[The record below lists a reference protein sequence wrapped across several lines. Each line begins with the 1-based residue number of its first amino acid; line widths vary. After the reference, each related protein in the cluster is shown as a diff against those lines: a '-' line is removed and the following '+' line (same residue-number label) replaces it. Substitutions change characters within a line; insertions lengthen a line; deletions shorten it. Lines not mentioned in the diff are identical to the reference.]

1 MDEQKDFHDSKVI
14 NAPRIN
20 NDFDKADEI
29 DHTFPG
35 DDLLD
40 PAHVD
45 IEVPESKLHKI
56 PNELVIVNTN
66 LKSLIRFAHFNHPI

>member
-1 MDEQKDFHDSKVI
+1 MNDKMDLHNSEVI
-14 NAPRIN
+14 NASGIN
-20 NDFDKADEI
+20 NDFDKADEV

-45 IEVPESKLHKI
+45 IEVPKSKLHKI
-56 PNELVIVNTN
+56 PNEPVIVDA
-66 LKSLIRFAHFNHPI
+66 LLL